1 MEQLL
6 AGSRID
12 MGEKRLATDFA
23 LWKFSPT
30 DQQRQMEWDSP
41 WGRGFPGWHIE
52 CSAMAMHHLGET
64 LDIHCGGTDHVRVH
78 HTNEIAQSEAATGK
92 PFSRFWMHGE
102 FLRTNNDKMS
112 KSSGEFLTLS
122 LLVEMGYNP
131 LDYRYLAL
139 GSHYR
144 TYLNFTFEALD
155 TAQSALKAL
164 DRRVRPL
171 VAASGMGELG
181 GTEAAGSSGA
191 ADSSPE
197 ASARAGVLDA
207 EKLAAKLAGLSDAA
221 QAWRTKFRDAVGDDL
236 NIPAALGILHSMAR
250 DTDLAESER
259 GLLVL
264 DFDRVLGLDLHKP
277 YVEFKPTGAHA
288 KAVAESLADD
298 EIIRMIEERNAA
310 RKARDFARSDAVRD
324 KLLALGIA
332 LKDGPQGTVWER
344 T

>member
-1 MEQLL
+1 
-6 AGSRID
+6 
-12 MGEKRLATDFA
+12 
-23 LWKFSPT
+23 
-30 DQQRQMEWDSP
+30 
-41 WGRGFPGWHIE
+41 
-52 CSAMAMHHLGET
+52 MAMHHLGHT
-64 LDIHCGGTDHVRVH
+64 LDIHCGGSDHIKVH

-171 VAASGMGELG
+171 VAA
-181 GTEAAGSSGA
+181 
-191 ADSSPE
+191 
-197 ASARAGVLDA
+197 AGVTDVA
-207 EKLAAKLAGLSDAA
+207 EKIAKLSETAL
-221 QAWRTKFRDAVGDDL
+221 AWRTKFRDAVGDDL

-250 DTDLAESER
+250 DTDLSEAER
-259 GLLVL
+259 GVLVV

-288 KAVAESLADD
+288 KAVAETLADD

-332 LKDGPQGTVWER
+332 LKDGPLGTTWER